1 MPALSCTIVSSES
14 DLTTLLYDLKGAN
27 GKKIVDSYD
36 TAKSLSKLLKPLL
49 GVTEKSVKAIT
60 KKDPTAAVEAA
71 GDFLSSAQYVSKLAN
86 WEIASKAFQQSAKTI
101 GFMKAFKLT
110 TPTGQATAVGL
121 LATEKILLQ
130 FGFVAK
136 SQGMKCG
143 TALATLAA
151 DAVALA
157 ALGTAT
163 GGVGA
168 AFFAISFAWSVVD
181 ATYQCSEAMN

>member
-1 MPALSCTIVSSES
+1 MVAPSCNAVRSET
-14 DLTTLLYDLKGAN
+14 DLTTLLNDLKTAD
-27 GKKIVDSYD
+27 GKRVVDSYD

-49 GVTEKSVKAIT
+49 GVAEKSTKAIAQ
-60 KKDPTAAVEAA
+60 KDASAAVEAA
-71 GDFLSSAQYVSKLAN
+71 GDFLSSAQYVSQLAD
-86 WEIASKAFQQSAKTI
+86 WEIAAKALQQSAKTI
-101 GFMKAFKLT
+101 GFLKAFKLT

-121 LATEKILLQ
+121 LVTEKILLQ
-130 FGFVAK
+130 FGFVSK

-151 DAVALA
+151 DGVALA

-168 AFFAISFAWSVVD
+168 AFFAVSFAWSIVD
-181 ATYQCSEAMN
+181 ATYQCTEAIK

>member
-1 MPALSCTIVSSES
+1 MPAPSCTLVRSES
-14 DLTTLLYDLKGAN
+14 DLTTLLHDLKGAD
-27 GKKIVDSYD
+27 GKKVVDNYD

-49 GVTEKSVKAIT
+49 GVAAKSAKAVA
-60 KKDPTAAVEAA
+60 KKDPTTMVDAT
-71 GDFLSSAQYVSKLAN
+71 GDFLSSAQYVSKLAD
-86 WEIASKAFQQSAKTI
+86 WEISAKAFQQSAKTL
-101 GFMKAFKLT
+101 GFLKAFKLT

-151 DAVALA
+151 DGVALA
-157 ALGTAT
+157 ALGSAT
-163 GGVGA
+163 GGMGA
-168 AFFAISFAWSVVD
+168 AFFAVSFAWSVVD
-181 ATYQCSEAMN
+181 ATYQCAEAMR